1 MNATAPL
8 ADVLAEARRL
18 AEHAEAEAVAL
29 RLIGGAAI
37 HLRAGARVAD
47 ELRRVPKDIDVAV
60 AAGAGREVASLLA
73 SAGYEADEAF
83 NVLEGSRRMLFR
95 DMANERQLDVF
106 VREFAMCH
114 RIPIEER
121 LLLEPLTIP
130 LAELLLTKLQIVEL
144 NPKDAIDALAMLQAH
159 EVAADDGATINA
171 ARIADL
177 CARDWGLCKTA
188 TLNLDRLRGRLA
200 GLELPTAERE
210 RIAAGITAL
219 SQAIDAA
226 PKSRGWR
233 MRARLGERVRWYEQ
247 PDEIDAA

>member
-18 AEHAEAEAVAL
+18 VELAEANAVAL

-37 HLRAGARVAD
+37 HLRAGERVPAQ
-47 ELRRVPKDIDVAV
+47 LRRAPKDIDVAV
-60 AAGAGREVASLLA
+60 AAGIGGEVAALLTE
-73 SAGYEADEAF
+73 AGYEGDEAF

-95 DMANERQLDVF
+95 DIANERQIDVF
-106 VREFAMCH
+106 VREFSMCH
-114 RIPIEER
+114 RIPLEER
-121 LLLEPLTIP
+121 LLVEPLTIP

-144 NPKDAIDALAMLQAH
+144 NAKDEIDAFAMLQAH
-159 EVAADDGATINA
+159 DVGASDGASINA
-171 ARIADL
+171 GRVADL
-177 CARDWGLCKTA
+177 CARDWGLYRTA
-188 TLNLDRLRGRLA
+188 TLNLERLRTRLG
-200 GLELPTAERE
+200 GLELASAERE
-210 RIAAGITAL
+210 RIATGIAAVAD
-219 SQAIDAA
+219 AIEAA

>member
-18 AEHAEAEAVAL
+18 VDMAEANAVAL

-37 HLRAGARVAD
+37 HLRAGERVPVQ
-47 ELRRVPKDIDVAV
+47 LRRAPKDIDVAV
-60 AAGAGREVASLLA
+60 AAGSGREVSSLLTRG
-73 SAGYEADEAF
+73 GYEPDEGF

-95 DMANERQLDVF
+95 DMVNGRQIDVF
-106 VREFAMCH
+106 VREFSMCH

-121 LLLEPLTIP
+121 LLLEPVTIP
-130 LAELLLTKLQIVEL
+130 LAELLLTKLQIVQL
-144 NPKDAIDALAMLQAH
+144 NAKDEIDAFAMLQAH
-159 EVAADDGATINA
+159 EVGGSDGASING
-171 ARIADL
+171 ARIAEL
-177 CARDWGLCKTA
+177 CARDWGLHKTA
-188 TLNLDRLRGRLA
+188 TLNLDRLRTRLDE
-200 GLELPTAERE
+200 LEIPTAERE
-210 RIAAGITAL
+210 RISAGLVAL
-219 SQAIDAA
+219 SDAIEAA

>member
-1 MNATAPL
+1 MSAAAPL

-18 AEHAEAEAVAL
+18 ADLAESSSVGL

-37 HLRAGARVAD
+37 HLRAGERVSG

-60 AAGAGREVASLLA
+60 AAGTGGEVTSLLT
-73 SAGYEADEAF
+73 SGGYEADEAF

-95 DMANERQLDVF
+95 DMVNGRQLDVF
-106 VREFAMCH
+106 VREFSMCH

-144 NPKDAIDALAMLQAH
+144 NPKDASDALAMLQAH
-159 EVAADDGATINA
+159 EVATDDGATINA
-171 ARIADL
+171 ARVADL

-200 GLELPTAERE
+200 ELELRAAERE
-210 RIAAGITAL
+210 RIAAGIAAL
-219 SQAIDAA
+219 AEAIEAA

-233 MRARLGERVRWYEQ
+233 LRARVGERVRWYEQ